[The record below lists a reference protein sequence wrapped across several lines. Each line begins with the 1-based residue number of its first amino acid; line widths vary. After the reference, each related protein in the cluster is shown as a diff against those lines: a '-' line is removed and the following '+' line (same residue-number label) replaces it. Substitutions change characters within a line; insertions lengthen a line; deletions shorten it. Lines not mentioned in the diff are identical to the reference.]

1 MNKKY
6 GISMIV
12 LSITILV
19 MAILAATAIIAL
31 EDTGIIGRSKNV
43 VSNTNYESEYT
54 RLITVKNQV
63 LGRSFGEITVDSYI
77 AALKDK
83 GIIEPNEII
92 NPDYSK
98 TVNTKTGYIV
108 NIMQDGESNLV
119 ISLGTA
125 GATLTIAPTTLTG
138 DVTSG
143 AITKNITVTSTNIK
157 GNITW
162 YSSDVNV
169 ATVNGTNEGATVTL
183 KGIGNAT
190 IYAIYG
196 NAKATCQV
204 TTTGTEPAIILDKA
218 TISQE
223 LMNGATATAT
233 LTATKRNLTG
243 EIYWISSNT
252 SVATVSGNGNTAT
265 ITMKAAGKTTIK
277 AKIGDVTASCVV
289 TVTEKIITG
298 STPLVANRPF
308 TISDYSCTVEWSS
321 NVSEYTI
328 LCDAMDKNYNP
339 VYVLKAGMTKA
350 EYDAMGLKFRKGSW
364 IYINKGTYVTM
375 SSTFYATGDI
385 YDAKGALVSGYNCP
399 MYQVNGNGT
408 INVHSTAG
416 SIKTQNSKYTTI
428 LDNGYSRTKYIDIFS
443 GLAQTTS
450 IIGAT
455 KMMMFDGYNASTE
468 GGAFTV
474 PIDVT
479 LEYWKQLGSYTFV
492 AGSLIFAQSEL
503 PGKVVKVAS
512 GDGFNVYIVAE

>member
-19 MAILAATAIIAL
+19 MAILAATVIVAL

-98 TVNTKTGYIV
+98 TVNTKTGYVV
-108 NIMQDGESNLV
+108 NIMQNGESDLV
-119 ISLGTA
+119 ISLGTS

-138 DVTSG
+138 NVTSG

-157 GNITW
+157 GDITW
-162 YSSDVNV
+162 YSSNVNV

-223 LMNGATATAT
+223 LMNGATATAM
-233 LTATKRNLTG
+233 LTATKHNLTG

-265 ITMKAAGKTTIK
+265 ITMKAAGKATIK

-328 LCDAMDKNYNP
+328 ACDAMDKDYNP

-364 IYINKGTYVTM
+364 IYICLGTYVNM
-375 SSTFYATGDI
+375 SNTGYYSTGEILDSYA
-385 YDAKGALVSGYNCP
+385 ANVSANRVP
-399 MYQVNGNGT
+399 MFQVNGNGKISVNSNGT
-408 INVHSTAG
+408 LQSANTGYTFENNNVYTNLAVNPFENIASDTPIVKAGKQLLFDGASSTSQANSLYIPFDATVGTGLTFNLISGSLVWTNYDLPGRFVKVHS
-416 SIKTQNSKYTTI
+416 
-428 LDNGYSRTKYIDIFS
+428 
-443 GLAQTTS
+443 
-450 IIGAT
+450 
-455 KMMMFDGYNASTE
+455 E
-468 GGAFTV
+468 
-474 PIDVT
+474 
-479 LEYWKQLGSYTFV
+479 
-492 AGSLIFAQSEL
+492 
-503 PGKVVKVAS
+503 
-512 GDGFNVYIVAE
+512 DGFNVYIVAE

>member
-19 MAILAATAIIAL
+19 MAILAATAIVAL
-31 EDTGIIGRSKNV
+31 EDSGIIGRSKNV

-77 AALKDK
+77 AELKDK

-98 TVNTKTGYIV
+98 TVTTKTGYVV
-108 NIMQDGESNLV
+108 NVMQNGESDLV

-204 TTTGTEPAIILDKA
+204 ITTGTEPAIILDKA

-265 ITMKAAGKTTIK
+265 ITMKAAGKATIK

-364 IYINKGTYVTM
+364 IYINLGTYVTN
-375 SSTFYATGDI
+375 STKFYSTGEI
-385 YDAKGALVSGYNCP
+385 YDGKAALMDANKCP
-399 MYQVNGNGT
+399 MYQVNGDGK

-416 SIKTQNSKYTTI
+416 TITVPNQKYSTI
-428 LDNGYSRTKYIDIFS
+428 IDNGYDRSTYVNVFRELTQSD
-443 GLAQTTS
+443 L
-450 IIGAT
+450 IIGSAEI
-455 KMMMFDGYNASTE
+455 MMFDANNVYTE

-474 PIDVT
+474 AINVT
-479 LEYWKQLGSYTFV
+479 LQYWDMLGSFQFV
-492 AGSLIFAQSEL
+492 PGSLIWSNHDL
-503 PGKVVKVAS
+503 PGRLVKVHS
-512 GDGFNVYIVAE
+512 EDGFNVYIVAE